1 MENAIHLQVLLAA
14 FVIGGVLGAVAT
26 KTNFCTLGAVSDWV
40 NMGHTG
46 RMRAWVFSMAV
57 ALAGVMVMEA
67 AGLLNL
73 GTSTFPPYRTPQFAW
88 LRYIVGG
95 LMFGAG
101 MTLASGCGSKTLI
114 RIGGGNLKSIVALI
128 AAATC
133 AYLMMWTPLFERAFV
148 PWIRPTTIDLS
159 QYGILTQEMG
169 SVVAGMLGMQPSPAL
184 KLLVSLG
191 ALIAMLV
198 YVFRSA
204 DFRESRDNML
214 GGLVVGLAVAAGW
227 YITGGASGQAWK
239 DYAEMAIDVPSRV
252 QTQSYT
258 FISPMGDTVH
268 WLLNAGDGLLINFG
282 MAGFAGV
289 VIGALIYTVAT
300 RSFRF
305 ERFVN
310 AKDFGAHAL
319 GGALMGIG
327 GVLAMGCTIGQ
338 GITGVSTLA
347 MGSLLAFFSM
357 VVGAAGTMKYQYWR
371 MMREA

>member
-1 MENAIHLQVLLAA
+1 NAIHLQVLLAA
-14 FVIGGVLGAVAT
+14 FVIGGVLGAIAT

-57 ALAGVMVMEA
+57 ALAGVIVMEA
-67 AGLLNL
+67 AGWLDL

-95 LMFGAG
+95 LLFGAG

-128 AAATC
+128 AAAAC
-133 AYLMMWTPLFERAFV
+133 AYLMMWTPLFERVFV

-159 QYGILTQEMG
+159 QYGIATQEMG
-169 SVVAGMLGMQPSPAL
+169 SIVAGMLGMHATPTVKLGVSVVAL
-184 KLLVSLG
+184 AV
-191 ALIAMLV
+191 MLA
-198 YVFRSA
+198 YVFGSA
-204 DFRESRDNML
+204 DFRESRDNVL

-227 YITGGASGQAWK
+227 YITGSAPGRAWK
-239 DYAEMAIDVPSRV
+239 EYAEMAAEIPSRV

-268 WLLNAGDGLLINFG
+268 WLNDPGNLLLINFG

-289 VIGALIYTVAT
+289 ILGALVYTLVT
-300 RSFRF
+300 GKFRY

-310 AKDFGAHAL
+310 LKDFGAHAF
-319 GGALMGIG
+319 GGALMGTG

-357 VVGAAGTMKYQYWR
+357 VIGAAGTMKYQYWR
-371 MMREA
+371 LMQEA

>member
-1 MENAIHLQVLLAA
+1 MENVIHVQVLLAA
-14 FVIGGVLGAVAT
+14 FVIGGAIGAVAT

-46 RMRAWVFSMAV
+46 RMRAWVFAMAV
-57 ALAGVMVMEA
+57 ALAGVIVMEA
-67 AGLLNL
+67 AGWLDL

-128 AAATC
+128 TAAGC
-133 AYLMMWTPLFERAFV
+133 AYLMMWTPLFERVFV
-148 PWIRPTTIDLS
+148 PWIKPTTIDLS
-159 QYGILTQEMG
+159 HYGMATQEMG
-169 SVVAGMLGMQPSPAL
+169 SIVAGMLGVQPSFAL
-184 KLLVSLG
+184 KLGVSII
-191 ALIAMLV
+191 ALLAMLV

-204 DFRESRDNML
+204 DFCGSRDNIL
-214 GGLVVGLAVAAGW
+214 GGLVVGLSVAAGW
-227 YITGGASGQAWK
+227 YITGGAPGRAWK
-239 DYAEMAIDVPSRV
+239 EYAEMATDIPSRV

-268 WLLNAGDGLLINFG
+268 WLLDADDLLLINFG

-289 VIGALIYTVAT
+289 MVGALLYTLIT
-300 RSFRF
+300 RKFRY

-357 VVGAAGTMKYQYWR
+357 VIGAAGTMKYQYWR
-371 MMREA
+371 LMQET

>member
-1 MENAIHLQVLLAA
+1 MENAIHLQVLLAG
-14 FVIGGVLGAVAT
+14 FGIGGVLGAVAT

-57 ALAGVMVMEA
+57 ALAGVMAMEA
-67 AGLLNL
+67 AGWLDL
-73 GTSTFPPYRTPQFAW
+73 GTSSFPPYRTPQFAW
-88 LRYIVGG
+88 LRYIAGG
-95 LMFGAG
+95 LVFGVG

-114 RIGGGNLKSIVALI
+114 RIGGGNLKSVVALI
-128 AAATC
+128 AAAVC

-159 QYGILTQEMG
+159 QYGMATQEMG
-169 SVVAGMLGMQPSPAL
+169 SIVAGMLGMQATPAF
-184 KLLVSLG
+184 KLAVAG
-191 ALIAMLV
+191 VALAVMLA

-204 DFRESRDNML
+204 DFRESRDNIL

-227 YITGGASGQAWK
+227 YVTGGAPGQAWK
-239 DYAEMAIDVPSRV
+239 EFAEMATAVPSRV
-252 QTQSYT
+252 QPQSYT

-268 WLLNAGDGLLINFG
+268 YLLDADNLLLINFG

-289 VIGALIYTVAT
+289 VIGALLYTLVT
-300 RSFRF
+300 GNFRY
-305 ERFVN
+305 ERFAN

-327 GVLAMGCTIGQ
+327 GVLAMGCTVGQ

-357 VVGAAGTMKYQYWR
+357 VIGAAGTMKYQYWR
-371 MMREA
+371 MMQEA